1 MYNDIKSFPFA
12 EYANSADIEQLATK
26 HRLINYNSW
35 MLPQLLAHFGQFR
48 VKSRTIADIMQDN
61 VGRDSWSIGVWRV
74 VMQLRRSLLV
84 KSQVANPEYS
94 QLTPLILAGL
104 KKYQNISYSSWQHQ
118 PDLHMIMEPKLLE
131 AARSVAPVLDSNTLL
146 AIRQQGLTIKSGQRA
161 GSLLSST
168 STWSLRGIADTPIGH
183 LPVLAQTVLCQI
195 WTAHPSIRSQYAV
208 LCSHNWDVMPD
219 ALIATELTTSP
230 LTELNNQN
238 SRLPWL

>member
-26 HRLINYNSW
+26 HRLVNYNSW

-48 VKSRTIADIMQDN
+48 VKSRTVAEVLSDN

-104 KKYQNISYSSWQHQ
+104 KKYQNISYSSWQGCS
-118 PDLHMIMEPKLLE
+118 DLHMIMEPKLLE
-131 AARSVAPVLDSNTLL
+131 AASCVTPVLDNNTLL

-161 GSLLSST
+161 GSVLSST
-168 STWSLRGIADTPIGH
+168 STWSLRGIADTAIGH
-183 LPVLAQTVLCQI
+183 LPVLAQTMLCQT

-208 LCSHNWDVMPD
+208 LCANNWDVMPD
-219 ALIATELTTSP
+219 ALISTAVVAP
-230 LTELNNQN
+230 APAVVDN
-238 SRLPWL
+238 SLPWL